1 MKATTLNF
9 PKPSFRKPG
18 FRKPGSQNLGTKRL
32 RSGLIGGALL
42 ALICAPLAHASPPHT
57 PQPSLHVQ
65 AQSWVEVEPDKA
77 TLNARLW
84 ENTPALSTLEESDS
98 SALSDARERLES
110 RASELIEKM
119 EATGLQRNAINAG
132 SLNVY
137 PEHVQ
142 GSRNEDGEHETLQR
156 TRLER
161 PITVELTDLDQL
173 SEVLDALIAAGV
185 NSLDGVQF
193 DLQDRDAATD
203 EALVKALEKAQHKA
217 TLMADSLDAELGH
230 VQRIEETQSPIFQ
243 PRMMAMRAESDS
255 AGGQSAPASD
265 YSPGTIR
272 IDAGVSVEWALK
284 GPDAPGRPDS
294 DVAAQ
299 E

>member
-1 MKATTLNF
+1 MQAIPANLQ
-9 PKPSFRKPG
+9 
-18 FRKPGSQNLGTKRL
+18 KPGSKRL
-32 RSGLIGGALL
+32 RNGLLGGALL
-42 ALICAPLAHASPPHT
+42 ALLSAPFAHASPSTP

-98 SALSDARERLES
+98 SALSDARERLET
-110 RASELIEKM
+110 RASELIEQM
-119 EATGLQRNAINAG
+119 EATGLERNAINAG

-137 PEHVQ
+137 PEHIQ
-142 GSRNEDGEHETLQR
+142 GPRNEDGEHETLQR

-161 PITVELTDLDQL
+161 PITVELTDLGQL

-217 TLMADSLDAELGH
+217 NLMADSLDAELGH

-243 PRMMAMRAESDS
+243 PRMMAMRAESDAAGTSQSS
-255 AGGQSAPASD
+255 AASD

-284 GPDAPGRPDS
+284 GPDTPRRPDS

>member
-1 MKATTLNF
+1 MF
-9 PKPSFRKPG
+9 PTS
-18 FRKPGSQNLGTKRL
+18 L
-32 RSGLIGGALL
+32 RSQRSGTQLVRYGLLGGALL
-42 ALICAPLAHASPPHT
+42 ALLSAPLAYASPP
-57 PQPSLHVQ
+57 PAPSLHVQ

-110 RASELIEKM
+110 RASELIEQM
-119 EATGLQRNAINAG
+119 EATGLARSAINAG

-137 PEHVQ
+137 PEYVQ
-142 GSRNEDGEHETLQR
+142 GQRNEDGEHEALQR

-185 NSLDGVQF
+185 NALDGVQF

-217 TLMADSLDAELGH
+217 NLMADTLGAELGH

-243 PRMMAMRAESDS
+243 PRMMAMRAESDAAS
-255 AGGQSAPASD
+255 AQSGAASD

-272 IDAGVSVEWALK
+272 IDAGVNVEWTLT
-284 GPDAPGRPDS
+284 GPDAPDRPNS

>member
-1 MKATTLNF
+1 MKIIPTKSSQPRAHRLAF
-9 PKPSFRKPG
+9 PM
-18 FRKPGSQNLGTKRL
+18 L
-32 RSGLIGGALL
+32 RSSLIGGALL
-42 ALICAPLAHASPPHT
+42 ALLSAPLANASPSHA

-84 ENTPALSTLEESDS
+84 EKTPALSTLEDSDS
-98 SALSDARERLES
+98 SALSDARQRLET
-110 RASELIEKM
+110 RASELIEQM
-119 EATGLQRNAINAG
+119 EATGLERNAINAG

-142 GSRNEDGEHETLQR
+142 GPQNENGENTTLQR

-161 PITVELTDLDQL
+161 PITVELTNLDQL
-173 SEVLDALIAAGV
+173 SSVLDALIAAGV

-193 DLQDRDAATD
+193 DLQDRDSASD
-203 EALVKALEKAQHKA
+203 EALVKALEKAQRKA
-217 TLMADSLDAELGH
+217 DLMADSLGAELGH

-255 AGGQSAPASD
+255 AASQSGATSD

-272 IDAGVSVEWALK
+272 IDAGVNVEWALK
-284 GPDAPGRPDS
+284 GPNAPRRQGN
-294 DVAAQ
+294 DVAVQ

>member
-1 MKATTLNF
+1 MLSTPLQ
-9 PKPSFRKPG
+9 SHR
-18 FRKPGSQNLGTKRL
+18 LGAQFL
-32 RSGLIGGALL
+32 RFSLLSGALL
-42 ALICAPLAHASPPHT
+42 ALLSTPLAQASPPQ
-57 PQPSLHVQ
+57 PVPSLHVQ

-77 TLNARLW
+77 TLSARLW

-110 RASELIEKM
+110 RASELIQQM
-119 EATGLQRNAINAG
+119 EATGLERNAINAG

-142 GSRNEDGEHETLQR
+142 GPRNEDGEHEALQR

-161 PITVELTDLDQL
+161 PISVELTDLDQL

-217 TLMADSLDAELGH
+217 NLMADSLAAELGH

-243 PRMMAMRAESDS
+243 PRMMAMRAESGS
-255 AGGQSAPASD
+255 AANQSAAASD

-272 IDAGVSVEWALK
+272 IDAGVSIEWALK
-284 GPDAPGRPDS
+284 EPDAPRRPNS

>member
-1 MKATTLNF
+1 MF
-9 PKPSFRKPG
+9 PTS
-18 FRKPGSQNLGTKRL
+18 L
-32 RSGLIGGALL
+32 RSQRPGAQLVRYSLLGGALL
-42 ALICAPLAHASPPHT
+42 ALLSAPFAHASPP
-57 PQPSLHVQ
+57 PPAPSLHVQ

-77 TLNARLW
+77 TLSARLW

-110 RASELIEKM
+110 RASELIEQM
-119 EATGLQRNAINAG
+119 EATGLARNAINAG

-137 PEHVQ
+137 PEYVQ
-142 GSRNEDGEHETLQR
+142 GQRNEDGEHEALQR

-185 NSLDGVQF
+185 NALDGVQF
-193 DLQDRDAATD
+193 DLQDRDSATD

-217 TLMADSLDAELGH
+217 NLMADTLGAELGH

-243 PRMMAMRAESDS
+243 PRMMAMRAESDAAS
-255 AGGQSAPASD
+255 QSGAASD

-272 IDAGVSVEWALK
+272 IDAGVSIEWALTA
-284 GPDAPGRPDS
+284 PDAPDRPNS

>member
-1 MKATTLNF
+1 MKA
-9 PKPSFRKPG
+9 KSFI
-18 FRKPGSQNLGTKRL
+18 SQ
-32 RSGLIGGALL
+32 RSGAQRPSPQRLSPQRLLLGSALL
-42 ALICAPLAHASPPHT
+42 ALLSVPFAHAAPSFPSSSHPSP
-57 PQPSLHVQ
+57 PSLHVQ

-98 SALSDARERLES
+98 SALSDARERLET
-110 RASELIEKM
+110 RASELIEQM
-119 EATGLQRNAINAG
+119 EATGLERNAINAG

-137 PEHVQ
+137 PEHIQ
-142 GSRNEDGEHETLQR
+142 GPRNEDGEHETLQR

-161 PITVELTDLDQL
+161 PITVELTDLERL

-185 NSLDGVQF
+185 NALDGVQF

-217 TLMADSLDAELGH
+217 NLMADTLDAELGH
-230 VQRIEETQSPIFQ
+230 VQRIEETQTAIFQ
-243 PRMMAMRAESDS
+243 PRMMAMRAESDAAGASQAS
-255 AGGQSAPASD
+255 AASE
-265 YSPGTIR
+265 YRPGTLR
-272 IDAGVSVEWALK
+272 IDAGVSVEWVLT
-284 GPDAPGRPDS
+284 GPNAPNRPNS

>member
-1 MKATTLNF
+1 MKLI
-9 PKPSFRKPG
+9 PLSSQRL
-18 FRKPGSQNLGTKRL
+18 GSTGL
-32 RSGLIGGALL
+32 RSQLLGYGLLGGAFL
-42 ALICAPLAHASPPHT
+42 ALLSAPLAHASPSHP

-98 SALSDARERLES
+98 SALSDARERLET
-110 RASELIEKM
+110 RASELIAQM
-119 EATGLQRNAINAG
+119 EATGLERNAINAG

-137 PEHVQ
+137 PEHIQ
-142 GSRNEDGEHETLQR
+142 GPRKEGGEHETLQR

-193 DLQDRDAATD
+193 DLQDRDAASD

-217 TLMADSLDAELGH
+217 NLMADSLETELGH

-243 PRMMAMRAESDS
+243 PRMMAMRAESDA
-255 AGGQSAPASD
+255 AGASQSGAASE
-265 YSPGTIR
+265 YRPGTIR

-284 GPDAPGRPDS
+284 GPDAPRRPGS

>member
-1 MKATTLNF
+1 MKA
-9 PKPSFRKPG
+9 KSFI
-18 FRKPGSQNLGTKRL
+18 SQ
-32 RSGLIGGALL
+32 RSGAQRPNLQRLSPQRLLLGGALL
-42 ALICAPLAHASPPHT
+42 ALLSVPFAHAAPSHLSSSHPSP
-57 PQPSLHVQ
+57 PSLHVQ
-65 AQSWVEVEPDKA
+65 AQSWVEVAPDKA

-98 SALSDARERLES
+98 SALSDARERLET
-110 RASELIEKM
+110 RASELIEQM
-119 EATGLQRNAINAG
+119 EATGLERNAINAG

-137 PEHVQ
+137 PEHIQ
-142 GSRNEDGEHETLQR
+142 GPRNEDGKHETLQR

-161 PITVELTDLDQL
+161 PITVELTDLERL

-185 NSLDGVQF
+185 NALDGVQF

-217 TLMADSLDAELGH
+217 NLMADTLDAELGH
-230 VQRIEETQSPIFQ
+230 VQRIEETQTAIFQ
-243 PRMMAMRAESDS
+243 PRMMAMRAESDAAGASQSS
-255 AGGQSAPASD
+255 AASE
-265 YSPGTIR
+265 YRPGTLR
-272 IDAGVSVEWALK
+272 IDAGVSVEWVLT
-284 GPDAPGRPDS
+284 GPNAPNRPNS

>member
-1 MKATTLNF
+1 MQAIPANLQ
-9 PKPSFRKPG
+9 
-18 FRKPGSQNLGTKRL
+18 KPGSKRL
-32 RSGLIGGALL
+32 RNGLLGGALL
-42 ALICAPLAHASPPHT
+42 ALLSAPFAHASPSTP

-98 SALSDARERLES
+98 SALSDARERLET
-110 RASELIEKM
+110 RASELIEQM
-119 EATGLQRNAINAG
+119 EATGLERNAINAG

-137 PEHVQ
+137 PEHIL
-142 GSRNEDGEHETLQR
+142 GPRNEDGEHETLQR

-161 PITVELTDLDQL
+161 PITVELTDLGQL

-217 TLMADSLDAELGH
+217 NLMADSLDAELGH

-243 PRMMAMRAESDS
+243 PRMMAMRAESDAAGASQSS
-255 AGGQSAPASD
+255 AASD

-284 GPDAPGRPDS
+284 GPDTPRRPDS

>member
-1 MKATTLNF
+1 MKVA
-9 PKPSFRKPG
+9 SI
-18 FRKPGSQNLGTKRL
+18 SA
-32 RSGLIGGALL
+32 SGLRTQLLGYGLLGGALV
-42 ALICAPLAHASPPHT
+42 ALLSAPLAHASPP
-57 PQPSLHVQ
+57 PPSLHVQ

-77 TLNARLW
+77 ILSARLW
-84 ENTPALSTLEESDS
+84 ENTPALPPQEESDS

-110 RASELIEKM
+110 RASELIEQM
-119 EATGLQRNAINAG
+119 EATGLERTAINAG

-137 PEHVQ
+137 PEQIQ
-142 GSRNEDGEHETLQR
+142 GERNDNGDHETLQR

-161 PITVELTDLDQL
+161 PITVELTDLEQL
-173 SEVLDALIAAGV
+173 SDVFDALIAAGV

-217 TLMADSLDAELGH
+217 NLMADSLDTELDH

-243 PRMMAMRAESDS
+243 PRMMAMRAESDTAAS
-255 AGGQSAPASD
+255 QSVAGSD
-265 YSPGTIR
+265 YRPGTIR
-272 IDAGVSVEWALK
+272 IDAGVNVEWALK
-284 GPDAPGRPDS
+284 GPDAPPRPDS
-294 DVAAQ
+294 DAAAQ

>member
-1 MKATTLNF
+1 M
-9 PKPSFRKPG
+9 PV
-18 FRKPGSQNLGTKRL
+18 
-32 RSGLIGGALL
+32 
-42 ALICAPLAHASPPHT
+42 AHAASSHAPP
-57 PQPSLHVQ
+57 PSLHVQ
-65 AQSWVEVEPDKA
+65 AQSWVEVAPDKA

-98 SALSDARERLES
+98 SALSDARERLET
-110 RASELIEKM
+110 RASELIEQM
-119 EATGLQRNAINAG
+119 EATGLERNAINAG

-137 PEHVQ
+137 PEHIQ
-142 GSRNEDGEHETLQR
+142 GPRNENGEHETLQR

-161 PITVELTDLDQL
+161 PITVELTDLERL

-185 NSLDGVQF
+185 NALDGVQF

-217 TLMADSLDAELGH
+217 NLMADTLGAELGH
-230 VQRIEETQSPIFQ
+230 VQRIEETQTAIFQ
-243 PRMMAMRAESDS
+243 PRMMAMRAESDAAGAGQAS
-255 AGGQSAPASD
+255 AASE
-265 YSPGTIR
+265 YRPGTLR
-272 IDAGVSVEWALK
+272 IDAGVSVEWVLT
-284 GPDAPGRPDS
+284 GPNAPNRPNS

>member
-1 MKATTLNF
+1 MKAIPANLQT
-9 PKPSFRKPG
+9 
-18 FRKPGSQNLGTKRL
+18 PGSKRL
-32 RSGLIGGALL
+32 RNSLLGGALL
-42 ALICAPLAHASPPHT
+42 ALLSVPFAHASPSHP

-98 SALSDARERLES
+98 SALSDARERLET
-110 RASELIEKM
+110 RASELIEQM
-119 EATGLQRNAINAG
+119 ETTGLERNAINAG

-137 PEHVQ
+137 PEHIQ
-142 GSRNEDGEHETLQR
+142 GPRNEDGEHETLQR

-185 NSLDGVQF
+185 NALDGVQF

-217 TLMADSLDAELGH
+217 NLMADSLDAELGH

-243 PRMMAMRAESDS
+243 PRMMSMRAESDA
-255 AGGQSAPASD
+255 AGASQSGAASD

-284 GPDAPGRPDS
+284 GPDAPHRPDS